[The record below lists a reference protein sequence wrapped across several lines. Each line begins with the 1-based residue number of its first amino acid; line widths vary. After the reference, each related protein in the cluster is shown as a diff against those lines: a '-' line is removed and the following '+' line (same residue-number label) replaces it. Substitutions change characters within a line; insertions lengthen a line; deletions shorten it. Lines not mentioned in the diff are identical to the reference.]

1 MGQAL
6 TQMPQEMH
14 LDAGASGFSTMTFM
28 GQASTHLPQETH
40 FFLLIMY
47 TPVLG
52 FWVMASCS
60 QERMHLPHWIQVLTL
75 AAPFLP
81 ATIWMQDRSGS
92 NSL

>member
-6 TQMPQEMH
+6 TQMPQAMH
-14 LDAGASGFSTMTFM
+14 LEAGLSGLRTMTFM

-52 FWVMASCS
+52 FWVIASCS
-60 QERMHLPHWIQVLTL
+60 QTLAHLPHWIQ
-75 AAPFLP
+75 AIGFAPVPF
-81 ATIWMQDRSGS
+81 ATIWMQDRS
-92 NSL
+92 